1 VDLTK
6 LSGLPADANLRIA
19 YTLENEVKSHAVFD
33 GEKTKLIHGP
43 DADET
48 SGTFTFGV
56 SLALK
61 RPIKL

>member
-1 VDLTK
+1 M
-6 LSGLPADANLRIA
+6 SGVTADANLRVA
-19 YTLENEVKSHAVFD
+19 YALENEVKTHALFD

-43 DADET
+43 DTDEA